1 MNTFLG
7 NQYCTLYV
15 RLRPNVL
22 VVQTAA
28 KLALIGDLAWV
39 YPDPPD
45 ELGGAVELMQAPA
58 GVALDV
64 IAALV
69 GQADANELCGVLYEH
84 GFLQIGNAPFTSGSE
99 SPCRDYFETALDSAQ
114 PGLAA
119 CSFVLVGC
127 GGIGCEVARHLTASG
142 AGKITLLDFDNVTL
156 GNLNR
161 QYLFTLKDIGKPKVD
176 VARAALLEAAQGTE
190 ILAVT
195 ARIQTVDDLEALGLE
210 PATAVLC
217 CADTPRDIIGNVV
230 HRYARSHGS
239 WFGICGVGVLSG
251 FWGPILSPDSV
262 TIYQD
267 VLTLQGE
274 HDLLPAATEVRAS
287 FGPTNS
293 LIAAAFTRDVVH
305 ALLGDRPSSLDHRV
319 DLDFRSFQSRRTPW
333 EGETAAAPG

>member
-1 MNTFLG
+1 MNMVLG
-7 NQYCTLYV
+7 HQSDKTYV
-15 RLRPNVL
+15 RLRPHVV

-28 KLALIGDLAWV
+28 RLVLIGDFAWV

-45 ELGGAVELMQAPA
+45 ELGAVVDLMRAPA
-58 GVALDV
+58 GVALDAV
-64 IAALV
+64 AALV
-69 GQADANELCGVLYEH
+69 GRDDADELCNALCEH
-84 GFLQIGNAPFTSGSE
+84 GFLQIGNGPFASGSE
-99 SPCRDYFETALDSAQ
+99 SPCRDYFESALDSVQA
-114 PGLAA
+114 GLAA

-142 AGKITLLDFDNVTL
+142 AGKITLIDFDKIAL
-156 GNLNR
+156 SNLNR
-161 QYLFTLKDIGKPKVD
+161 QYLFTLDDIGKPKVD

-195 ARIQTVDDLEALGLE
+195 ARIQTVHDLETLGLE

-230 HRYARSHGS
+230 HRYARSQRS

-251 FWGPILSPDSV
+251 FWGPILSPDSATV
-262 TIYQD
+262 YQD
-267 VLTLQGE
+267 ILTLQGE
-274 HDLLPAATEVRAS
+274 QELLPAATEVRAS

-305 ALLGDRPSSLDHRV
+305 ALLGDRPSSLGHRV
-319 DLDFRSFQSRRTPW
+319 DLDFRSFQSKRTPW
-333 EGETAAAPG
+333 EHETAADPG